1 MKKNSVFCRSNKMI
15 FFWALLSAPVLH
27 AESVIYQE
35 TFGNSGSANYTV
47 DHKAHVLTDWQVAWG
62 RAGTKGNSTRAIVS
76 NGASKPDAAMNIG
89 TSNATTSESNG
100 LIYTDVPTNTYFFF
114 TSAETGSA
122 IDLDPSQGLTFG
134 WFQRNNRLD
143 DGFRVAV
150 QIDGLWYVTKALF
163 SSPANAWSNQSF
175 TFTPA
180 AASWR
185 LLEFTPGH
193 SLAMGA
199 NPTADLP
206 AGRITGFG
214 LFTEA
219 TTGETR
225 RFDTFSVSAGG
236 R

>member
-1 MKKNSVFCRSNKMI
+1 MKKNSVFGWSGQVI
-15 FFWALLSAPVLH
+15 FLWALASAPLLRG
-27 AESVIYQE
+27 ESVIYQE

-47 DHKAHVLTDWQVAWG
+47 DNKAHVLTDWQVVWG
-62 RAGTKGNSTRAIVS
+62 RTGTKGNSTRAIVS
-76 NGASKPDAAMNIG
+76 NGASKPESAVNIG
-89 TSNATTSESNG
+89 TSNATTSESHG
-100 LIYTDVPTNTYFFF
+100 LVYTDAPTNAYFFF
-114 TSAETGSA
+114 TSAETGGA
-122 IDLDPSQGLTFG
+122 IDLDPSQGLIFG
-134 WFQRNNRLD
+134 WFQKNNRLD

-150 QIDGLWYVTKALF
+150 QIDGVWYVTKALF
-163 SSPANAWSNQSF
+163 SSPANVWSNQSF

-185 LLEFTPGH
+185 LLDFAPGH
-193 SLAMGA
+193 ALALGA

-219 TTGETR
+219 ITGETR
-225 RFDTFSVSAGG
+225 RFDTFSVSASG